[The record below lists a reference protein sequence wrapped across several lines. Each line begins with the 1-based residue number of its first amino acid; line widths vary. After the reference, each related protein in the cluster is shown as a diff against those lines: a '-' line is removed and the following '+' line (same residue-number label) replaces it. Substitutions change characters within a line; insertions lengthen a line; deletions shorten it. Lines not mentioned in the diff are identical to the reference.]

1 MSNDW
6 PGDVKDQDTRHAGKA
21 ATLLR
26 QIEDLQNSGDYGW
39 ASDTLEGI
47 YTTVEE
53 TGHVTEPQQRAV
65 DNIEEG
71 GQRHE
76 QRRGW

>member
-1 MSNDW
+1 MTDW
-6 PGDVKDQDTRHAGKA
+6 PSDIGSPAGGSNGA
-21 ATLLR
+21 DLLE
-26 QIEDLQNSGDYGW
+26 QIERLQNSGDYGW

-53 TGHVTEPQQRAV
+53 CGMATENQQRAI

-71 GQRHE
+71 G
-76 QRRGW
+76 RRRR